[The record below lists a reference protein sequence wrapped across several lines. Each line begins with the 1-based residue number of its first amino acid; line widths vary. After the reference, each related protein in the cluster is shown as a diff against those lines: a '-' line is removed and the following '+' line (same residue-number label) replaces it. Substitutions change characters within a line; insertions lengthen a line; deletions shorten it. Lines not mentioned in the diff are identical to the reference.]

1 MEDLVNLCP
10 QDEARVQAIHK
21 EIDIFDCLATS
32 YLDREYLKILKE
44 TGINCVHYTVAFTT
58 LVHLQN
64 LEDNFETACR
74 NIGRWY
80 RIMKEN
86 SDFVNRQQ
94 VSQKWKK
101 SGKKAKLLSSS
112 ASRTAAHWKTTLTI
126 LKSSIALA

>member
-21 EIDIFDCLATS
+21 EIAIFDCLATS

-86 SDFVNRQQ
+86 SDLCEQAT
-94 VSQKWKK
+94 SIAEMEEIWKK
-101 SGKKAKLLSSS
+101 GK
-112 ASRTAAHWKTTLTI
+112 
-126 LKSSIALA
+126 IAIFFGFQNGSPLEDNLDYLEIF